1 MTHYFFLYSTDV
13 RFEFLIFC
21 LIFCSDLQNICLTG
35 KRTESG
41 DRKTISMNNGAKLSK
56 EGLPF
61 IVTSSNGKK
70 VSQKPECKKQSITVE
85 EERTDVR
92 NNREDLIRT
101 APELTEDSVL
111 PSVPSKPDLP
121 HHEQDELVFFN
132 SGGFQSKSETK
143 RIEKERI
150 RLPKF
155 QWSECHVK
163 KVPRGSN
170 IATAKVPEKNQR
182 NPVVENFHSSD
193 SDESFNRPLVSRGN
207 LRLGSTVQS
216 PKLKSKP
223 ARVAV
228 GKCEVF
234 SSEPPSTAERARKSY
249 QGGIKLPS
257 ETAFIQILGQQTGPP
272 PKAANQN
279 RSKEIN
285 KRRPR
290 TEEKTFV
297 NQNMPLQY
305 LTRFGRR
312 SFHHVLEARSF
323 KPG

>member
-1 MTHYFFLYSTDV
+1 
-13 RFEFLIFC
+13 
-21 LIFCSDLQNICLTG
+21 
-35 KRTESG
+35 
-41 DRKTISMNNGAKLSK
+41 MNNGAKLSK

-70 VSQKPECKKQSITVE
+70 VSQKPECKKQSTTVE

-111 PSVPSKPDLP
+111 PSVRSKPDLP
-121 HHEQDELVFFN
+121 HHEQDEPVFFY

-155 QWSECHVK
+155 QWTECHVK
-163 KVPRGSN
+163 KVPRGTN

-234 SSEPPSTAERARKSY
+234 SSEPPSTAERARESY

-272 PKAANQN
+272 PKAASQN

-297 NQNMPLQY
+297 KQNMPLQY

-312 SFHHVLEARSF
+312 SFHHILEARSF

>member
-1 MTHYFFLYSTDV
+1 
-13 RFEFLIFC
+13 
-21 LIFCSDLQNICLTG
+21 
-35 KRTESG
+35 
-41 DRKTISMNNGAKLSK
+41 MNNTKLNK

-61 IVTSSNGKK
+61 IVTSSDGKQ
-70 VSQKPECKKQSITVE
+70 VSQKPECRKQSIAVE

-92 NNREDLIRT
+92 NKREDLTRT
-101 APELTEDSVL
+101 TPELTEDSVL
-111 PSVPSKPDLP
+111 PSVPSKLDLP
-121 HHEQDELVFFN
+121 RHEQDEPVFSN

-143 RIEKERI
+143 RIAKERI

-155 QWSECHVK
+155 QWTECHAK
-163 KVPRGSN
+163 KLPRGTN
-170 IATAKVPEKNQR
+170 IAIGKLPGKNQR
-182 NPVVENFHSSD
+182 NTVVENFHNSD
-193 SDESFNRPLVSRGN
+193 SDESFNRPLISRGN

-223 ARVAV
+223 ARVTV

-234 SSEPPSTAERARKSY
+234 SSEPPSTAERARKSH
-249 QGGIKLPS
+249 QGGIKLSS
-257 ETAFIQILGQQTGPP
+257 ESAFIQILGQQTGTP
-272 PKAANQN
+272 PKVANQN

-290 TEEKTFV
+290 TEGKTFV

-305 LTRFGRR
+305 LTRFGGRR
-312 SFHHVLEARSF
+312 SFHHVLETRSF